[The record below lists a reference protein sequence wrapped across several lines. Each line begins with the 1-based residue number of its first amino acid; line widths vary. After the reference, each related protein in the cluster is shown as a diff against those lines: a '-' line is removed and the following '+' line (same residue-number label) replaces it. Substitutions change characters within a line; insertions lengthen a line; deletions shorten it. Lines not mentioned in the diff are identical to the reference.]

1 MEKRSSWPTVVWG
14 AVITIVVIL
23 IGSMLWLTLQP
34 F

>member
-1 MEKRSSWPTVVWG
+1 MEKRSSWLTAVWA

-23 IGSMLWLTLQP
+23 IASMLWLTLQA